1 MSNPETPEI
10 QSAVESTESFGD
22 ILSQYTKSHSRKT
35 EGSKQLQATVIAV
48 NAESVFFD
56 IGYKSEGIL
65 PLTALQGETL
75 KPGDKCLVTVKGRDL
90 DGYYELSR
98 FKVERPMDWS
108 ALEKAFADKTTVLG
122 TVTGVIKGGFSVD
135 VGVRAFMPASR
146 SGVREAADMEKLV
159 GQEIRC
165 RIIKL
170 DVTDEDVV
178 VDRRAVAEE
187 EERSAKDRFYSQMK
201 EGDTVSGTVRSLTDY
216 GAFVDLGGV
225 DALLHVSD
233 ISWGRVNKPSDV
245 LSVGQAVEVKVLK
258 VGSETEKKR
267 ISVGLKQ
274 LQPHPWDAVAAKFR
288 AGDRVR
294 GTVTRLMDFGAF
306 VELEPGI
313 EGLIHIS
320 EMSWSK
326 GKIRKASDVV
336 KQGETV
342 EVVILQV
349 NAGERRLS
357 LGLKQALGD
366 PWADISQR
374 FQVGSAVEG
383 PVTNL
388 TKFGAFVQLSE
399 GIEGMVHV
407 SDISAEKRINQPA
420 DMLRVGQ
427 VVKAQVLAIDLDKRQ
442 MRLGMKQLVPTGLD
456 EYIAEHN
463 EGDVVTGR
471 LMDESGGQ
479 AKVELGE
486 GIHAT
491 CKVTAAAPAKTEAPK
506 ESKADLSSLSSMLQA
521 RWKSGSGRPTQGRAG
536 ACRASPQFSHR
547 EPGSSREEDWTG
559 VRLAPAPR
567 SHRGGFHVTYR
578 AAVGSCGRTDRV
590 SPATAVPFSRALRRK
605 QCSRFL
611 TALTGRLLRQPH
623 RLPRKMGCPL
633 FLS

>member
-1 MSNPETPEI
+1 MSISKTPETQPAAE
-10 QSAVESTESFGD
+10 SAESFGD
-22 ILSQYTKSHSRKT
+22 ILSQFQKSHSRKT
-35 EGSKQLQATVIAV
+35 EGSRQLQATVIAV

-65 PLTALQGETL
+65 PLAALQGETL

-98 FKVERPMDWS
+98 LKVERPMDWTG
-108 ALEKAFADKTTVLG
+108 LEKAFADKTTVLG
-122 TVTGVIKGGFSVD
+122 TVTSVIKGGFNVD
-135 VGVRAFMPASR
+135 VGVRAFMPGSR
-146 SGVREAADMEKLV
+146 SGVREADMEKLV

-187 EERSAKDRFYSQMK
+187 EERSAKDKFCSQIK
-201 EGDTVSGTVRSLTDY
+201 EGETVSGTVRSLTDY
-216 GAFVDLGGV
+216 GAFVDLGGL

-233 ISWGRVNKPSDV
+233 IAWGRVNKPADV

-258 VGSETEKKR
+258 VTSDADKRR

-274 LQPHPWDAVAAKFR
+274 LQPHPWDAVAEKFK

-294 GTVTRLMDFGAF
+294 GTVTRLVEFGAF

-336 KQGETV
+336 KPGETV
-342 EVVILQV
+342 EVVVLQV
-349 NAGERRLS
+349 NAVEHRIS

-366 PWADISQR
+366 PWADIVQR

-399 GIEGMVHV
+399 GVEGIVHV
-407 SDISAEKRINQPA
+407 SDISAEKRINQPQ
-420 DMLRVGQ
+420 DVLRVGQ
-427 VVKAQVLAIDLDKRQ
+427 VVKAQVLAIELEKRQ

-471 LMDESGGQ
+471 LMDDSGGQ
-479 AKVELGE
+479 ARVELGE
-486 GIHAT
+486 GIHAS
-491 CKVTAAAPAKTEAPK
+491 CKMTAATPARMKIEAPQ
-506 ESKADLSSLSSMLQA
+506 ESKADLSALSSMLQA
-521 RWKSGSGRPTQGRAG
+521 RWKSGGGGSPKAEPMRAG
-536 ACRASPQFSHR
+536 Q
-547 EPGSSREEDWTG
+547 
-559 VRLAPAPR
+559 VRSFRIVSLD
-567 SHRGGFHVTYR
+567 
-578 AAVGSCGRTDRV
+578 RTTKKIELEF
-590 SPATAVPFSRALRRK
+590 A
-605 QCSRFL
+605 
-611 TALTGRLLRQPH
+611 
-623 RLPRKMGCPL
+623 
-633 FLS
+633 

>member
-10 QSAVESTESFGD
+10 QSAAENTENFGD
-22 ILSQYTKSHSRKT
+22 ILSQYQKSHSRKAD
-35 EGSKQLQATVIAV
+35 GGKQLEATVIAV

-56 IGYKSEGIL
+56 IGFKSEGIL

-75 KPGDKCLVTVKGRDL
+75 KPGDKALVTVKGRDL

-108 ALEKAFADKTTVLG
+108 ALEKAFADKTAILG
-122 TVTGVIKGGFSVD
+122 TVTAVVKGGFSVD

-146 SGVREAADMEKLV
+146 SGVREAADMEKFV

-170 DVTDEDVV
+170 DVADEDVV

-187 EERSAKDRFYSQMK
+187 EERSARDRMYGQIK
-201 EGDTVSGTVRSLTDY
+201 EGDVVGGTVRSLTDY

-225 DALLHVSD
+225 DALLHVGE
-233 ISWGRVNKPSDV
+233 ISWSRVNKPSDV
-245 LSVGQAVEVKVLK
+245 LSVGQSIEVKVLK
-258 VGSETEKKR
+258 QSNEGDKRR

-274 LQPHPWDAVAAKFR
+274 LQAHPWDAVAGKYN

-320 EMSWSK
+320 EMSWAR

-342 EVVILQV
+342 EVVILGVQS
-349 NAGERRLS
+349 AERRIS

-366 PWADISQR
+366 PWADISQK
-374 FQVGSAVEG
+374 FAVGSAVEG
-383 PVTNL
+383 PITSL

-407 SDISAEKRINQPA
+407 SDISAEKRINVPA
-420 DMLRVGQ
+420 DVLRVGQ
-427 VVKAQVLAIDLDKRQ
+427 IVKAQVLAIDLEKRQ
-442 MRLGMKQLVPTGLD
+442 MRLGMKQLVPTGID
-456 EYIAEHN
+456 EYLVEHN

-471 LMDESGGQ
+471 LMDDSPAQ
-479 AKVELGE
+479 SRVELGE

-491 CKVTAAAPAKTEAPK
+491 CKVTKPAVAQPEAQK

-521 RWKSGSGRPTQGRAG
+521 RWKSGSGGPPKAEPARAG
-536 ACRASPQFSHR
+536 Q
-547 EPGSSREEDWTG
+547 
-559 VRLAPAPR
+559 VRSFRILKLD
-567 SHRGGFHVTYR
+567 R
-578 AAVGSCGRTDRV
+578 AAKKIEVEL
-590 SPATAVPFSRALRRK
+590 A
-605 QCSRFL
+605 
-611 TALTGRLLRQPH
+611 
-623 RLPRKMGCPL
+623 
-633 FLS
+633 